1 MYINTDEEVW
11 KDIPSYEGYYMV
23 SNKGRVKSLPRNGT
37 IRKERIIKQK
47 DVNGYMT
54 VHLRKSGYSKHRKV
68 HRLVAKAFIEKNPG
82 KEIVNHKDG
91 VKGNNNVENLEWCT
105 HSENTQHAFDTGLME
120 VDLEQLKVA
129 RRRSV
134 KSTSKPVLQIS
145 SEGALVNEFSFI
157 RQASLH
163 MGVQSCNMIGDVCRG
178 KRETYKGYKWEFAK

>member
-68 HRLVAKAFIEKNPG
+68 HRLVAKAFIEKIPAR
-82 KEIVNHKDG
+82 KLSTIK
-91 VKGNNNVENLEWCT
+91 
-105 HSENTQHAFDTGLME
+105 TGLKAIIM
-120 VDLEQLKVA
+120 LK
-129 RRRSV
+129 
-134 KSTSKPVLQIS
+134 T
-145 SEGALVNEFSFI
+145 
-157 RQASLH
+157 
-163 MGVQSCNMIGDVCRG
+163 
-178 KRETYKGYKWEFAK
+178 

>member
-1 MYINTDEEVW
+1 MYSSTEKEIW

-37 IRKERIIKQK
+37 IRTERIMKQK

-68 HRLVAKAFIEKNPG
+68 HRMVAKAFIEKIPG
-82 KEIVNHKDG
+82 KEIINHKDG
-91 VKGNNNVENLEWCT
+91 VKDNNNVENLEWCT

-120 VDLEQLKVA
+120 VDLEQLKGA
-129 RRRSV
+129 QRRSV
-134 KSTSKPVLQIS
+134 KSTSKPVLQINND
-145 SEGALVNEFSFI
+145 GVLVNEFTSI
-157 RQASLH
+157 RQASLY

-178 KRETYKGYKWEFAK
+178 KRKTYKGYKWEFAK

>member
-1 MYINTDEEVW
+1 MNFNTEEEVW

-37 IRKERIIKQK
+37 IRTERIMKQK
-47 DVNGYMT
+47 NLNGYMT

-68 HRLVAKAFIEKNPG
+68 HRMVAKAFIEKVPG
-82 KEIVNHKDG
+82 KEIINHKDG
-91 VKGNNNVENLEWCT
+91 VKDNNNVENLEWCT
-105 HSENTQHAFDTGLME
+105 HSENTHHAYDTGLME
-120 VDLEQLKVA
+120 VDLEQLKEA
-129 RRRSV
+129 QRRSV

-145 SEGALVNEFSFI
+145 SEGALVNEFSSI

-178 KRETYKGYKWEFAK
+178 KRKTYKGYKWEFAK

>member
-11 KDIPSYEGYYMV
+11 KDIPNYEGYYMV

-37 IRKERIIKQK
+37 IRTERIIKQK

-54 VHLRKSGYSKHRKV
+54 VHLRKSGDSKHRKV
-68 HRLVAKAFIEKNPG
+68 HRMVAKAFIEKVPG
-82 KEIVNHKDG
+82 KENVNHKDG
-91 VKGNNNVENLEWCT
+91 VKDNNNVENLEWCT
-105 HSENTQHAFDTGLME
+105 HSENTQHAYDTGLME
-120 VDLEQLKVA
+120 VDLEQLKEA
-129 RRRSV
+129 QKRSV

-145 SEGALVNEFSFI
+145 SEGALVNEFSSI

-178 KRETYKGYKWEFAK
+178 KRKTYKGYKWEFAK